1 MEQTFYLVS
10 EVIHC
15 DPIEQDKD
23 KWMIR
28 AKWYFKNKKER
39 DMIVRF
45 VFEEDRK
52 KRKKEKGI

>member
-1 MEQTFYLVS
+1 MDDS
-10 EVIHC
+10 C
-15 DPIEQDKD
+15 
-23 KWMIR
+23 
-28 AKWYFKNKKER
+28 KWYFKNKKER